1 SLNFPFLHSGI
12 VAVKMQTL
20 IQKATKVS
28 GDDRCQLSNSRVPI
42 CKALFWSTLID
53 SRVHL

>member
-1 SLNFPFLHSGI
+1 MTLSQSRPSLLLHSGI

-28 GDDRCQLSNSRVPI
+28 GDDRCQLPN
-42 CKALFWSTLID
+42 FWSTID